1 MKKLAIVLAALL
13 LACVFVGCGASNV
26 LKNTTWTVDKP
37 WGGYDV
43 VKFEFKENDA
53 VTLYEGAHVTDLTWS
68 CDGFTLTIM
77 DGEDLY
83 GEYTVEFTGK
93 DKMTWTQT
101 KPDAHKDEVLT
112 LTKVVEDAE

>member
-13 LACVFVGCGASNV
+13 LACVFVGCGAGNM

-43 VKFEFKENDA
+43 VKFEFKEDNA
-53 VTLYEGAHVTDLTWS
+53 VALYEGSHVSDLTWS

-77 DGEDLY
+77 NGESVW
-83 GEYTVEFTGK
+83 GEYTIAFDGEG
-93 DKMTWTQT
+93 KMTWTQT
-101 KPDAHKDEVLT
+101 KPASHEGEILT
-112 LTKVVEDAE
+112 LTKVVADAE